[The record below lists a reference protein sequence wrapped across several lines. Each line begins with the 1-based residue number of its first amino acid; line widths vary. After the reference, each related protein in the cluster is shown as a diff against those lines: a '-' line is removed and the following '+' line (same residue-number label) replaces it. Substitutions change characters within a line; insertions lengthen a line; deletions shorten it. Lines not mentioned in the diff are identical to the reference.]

1 MLPRVTI
8 VCSNGMASQALYS
21 VKHLL
26 AFDSP
31 TTFALMPRMTL
42 LRTQSEPPE
51 MQARAMDNLR
61 FIRET
66 MERAGSF
73 TAISGW
79 GEVAV
84 GVTALVAAWLAAR
97 QATPSAWLSVWMA
110 DAFVSAGMASWF
122 TARKARAAKT
132 PLLSEPGRKFVFSF
146 SPTML
151 VGALLTVLFVQHGLT
166 LRLPGVWLL
175 LYGAAV
181 ITAGT
186 FSVRIVPVMGAAFMA
201 LGVAA
206 LFTPPIWGNAMMA
219 AGFGGLHI
227 LFGTLIARRHGG

>member
-1 MLPRVTI
+1 
-8 VCSNGMASQALYS
+8 
-21 VKHLL
+21 
-26 AFDSP
+26 
-31 TTFALMPRMTL
+31 MPRMTL
-42 LRTQSEPPE
+42 LRPSAPQPPE

-66 MERAGSF
+66 MERAGAF

-79 GEVAV
+79 GEVAI
-84 GVTALVAAWLAAR
+84 GVTALAATWIAAE
-97 QATPSAWLSVWMA
+97 QTTPLGWLSTWIV
-110 DAFVSAGMASWF
+110 DAVLSVGIAVWF
-122 TARKARAAKT
+122 TAAKARASKT
-132 PLLSEPGRKFVFSF
+132 PLLSEPARKFVFSF

-151 VGALLTVLFVQHGLT
+151 VGALLTVLLYRSGMVG
-166 LRLPGVWLL
+166 RLPGVWLL

-206 LFTPPIWGNAMMA
+206 LFTPAAWGHAFMA
-219 AGFGGLHI
+219 LGFGGLHVV
-227 LFGTLIARRHGG
+227 FGTLIARRHGG